1 MIDKSILPEITTDK
15 LYTSSS
21 NLKVD
26 QNGLLSEV
34 IFGPIRKYRCSCGEL
49 SSKSIHNGETCPKC
63 GVKCENNIIRYSKFA
78 KIILPF
84 HIINTINKNKFNR
97 ITKREF
103 KSFLNPNTYDLISSL
118 NIYLE
123 YNLTT
128 GSIQLTSNFNPNC
141 LPLKLTGI
149 YSLYLALTALA
160 IVYNSESAKE
170 YLSYFY
176 NDLLVLPPECR
187 LVLNTTEKSRNIIK
201 HKVVDVYLNILRIKQ
216 YVLKDNTTI
225 DDDFTE
231 HLNGLLSKMQSGDYD
246 ILEDSKITM
255 YDSLAGKFQYYADVL
270 YEEVL
275 ILLSGKNG
283 IIRSDF
289 LGKNI
294 DFSSRAVVINDPSL
308 AAHQIK
314 VPKDTFFKLWFVEY
328 YRYYSKH
335 YKSSNSRFYDQHITR
350 LMKPIENSL
359 LHIDYSKEYPEFD
372 NFVEWFLNNSSIE
385 QRLIY
390 INRQPTLWRYG
401 LLGVEIVGINNENII
416 SVSPLIIPSLAMDF
430 DGDTAGLYKVHD
442 NRSMNELYNNSFVM
456 NLITYDHNDS
466 LLLELSNESRYIYE
480 VLRSSIIDEQLEKI
494 SIDKINHLQY
504 DYKIHLN
511 SPTHIRST
519 NTTIPYGIA
528 ILNKFADFKDI
539 VITNS
544 TDSNEALKSI
554 FKNSLSNERFQLSV
568 KAFLQN
574 LYWVLTTH
582 QSETLTLPFIESGEF
597 VNKVKHNK
605 LISKL
610 PQNPYLGSYIYNGI
624 VDNIYDNIPKSYQL
638 YKLTKSKFK
647 KTQFSRSLIS
657 IGYIADNHNMISPY
671 PVKNNIITGLTE
683 DEFFETSFGTRKGI
697 VDKDENVPDAGYM
710 QRSMVINLST
720 LEIVEDDCKTD
731 YGFLITIQNKT
742 HNKSMINRYFIDDH
756 DNNLLHLYDES
767 YALND
772 NNIGK
777 TFRFRSPMSC
787 QTDNFKV
794 CSKCVGKQKFKSP
807 FIGLMAGQYIEERLT
822 QLTMSSFHTSGS
834 ATIILDPELKE
845 YFQYNIADVN
855 EHDEFIIV
863 KFKSSVDQD
872 KLKKII
878 NIPEFKFVKQLTD
891 CELMFEKY
899 KYKLENEDVG
909 KIIKKVNSILA
920 TQLKNTLI
928 PIETAYYET
937 LDALHQVS
945 SIYSVFVELLFA
957 NSYVNKDNKIIRYAL
972 RDKESP
978 IICKKYNTKQL
989 HKLQSNTL
997 SLIYEP
1003 NKQSILNYYNNS
1015 GLDKSSSNLSIFEK
1029 IWKGQI

>member
-15 LYTSSS
+15 LYLNST
-21 NLKVD
+21 NTKVD

-34 IFGPIRKYRCSCGEL
+34 FFGPIRKYRCSCGEL
-49 SSKSIHNGETCPKC
+49 SSKSIHNGEICPKC

-78 KIILPF
+78 KLILPF
-84 HIINTINKNKFNR
+84 QIINTLNKNKFNR
-97 ITKREF
+97 ITRKEF
-103 KSFLNPNTYDLISSL
+103 KSFLNPNTHDLISSL

-123 YNLTT
+123 YDLTNDD
-128 GSIQLTSNFNPNC
+128 IHLTSAFNPNC
-141 LPLKLTGI
+141 LPLKMTGI
-149 YSLYLALTALA
+149 YSLYMGLMAIS
-160 IVYNSESAKE
+160 IVYKSTSAKT

-187 LVLNTTEKSRNIIK
+187 LVLNTTEKSRTIIK
-201 HKVVDVYLNILRIKQ
+201 HKIVNIYTNILRIKQ
-216 YVLKDNTTI
+216 YVIKDNISI
-225 DDDFTE
+225 DEDFTDQ
-231 HLNGLLSKMQSGDYD
+231 LNSLLENIQIGNYD
-246 ILEDSKITM
+246 LIENERIVM
-255 YDSLAGKFQYYADVL
+255 YDALASKFQYYADVL

-308 AAHQIK
+308 AAHQVKI
-314 VPKDTFFKLWFVEY
+314 PKDTFFKLWFIEY
-328 YRYYSKH
+328 YRYFSKT
-335 YKSSNSRFYDQHITR
+335 YKNSNNRFYDQHISR

-359 LHIDYSKEYPEFD
+359 IHIDYNIEYPEFD
-372 NFVEWFLNNSSIE
+372 NFIEWFLKNSPIE

-401 LLGVEIVGINNENII
+401 LLGVEVVGINEDNVI
-416 SVSPLIIPSLAMDF
+416 SVSPLIIKSLAMDF

-442 NRSMNELYNNSFVM
+442 SRSMNELYNNSFVM

-466 LLLELSNESRYIYE
+466 LLIELSNESKYTYE
-480 VLRSSIIDEQLEKI
+480 VLRATVPNDQYEKI
-494 SIDKINHLQY
+494 SIDKIEHFYY
-504 DYKIHLN
+504 DYKIHIT
-511 SPTHIRST
+511 SPVHIRST
-519 NTTIPYGIA
+519 NEVISYGIA
-528 ILNKFADFKDI
+528 LLNKFAGLKQVLI
-539 VITNS
+539 NNNTE
-544 TDSNEALKSI
+544 SNDALKLI
-554 FKNSLSNERFQLSV
+554 YKHSLSSERYQLSV
-568 KAFLQN
+568 KSFVQY
-574 LYWVLTTH
+574 LYWFLITH
-582 QSETLTLPFIESGEF
+582 QSETLTLPFVESGEF

-638 YKLTKSKFK
+638 YKLTKSKFR

-657 IGYIADNHNMISPY
+657 IGYIADNRNMISPY
-671 PVKNNIITGLTE
+671 PVKSNIITGLTE

-720 LEIVEDDCKTD
+720 LEIIEDDCKTTT
-731 YGFLITIQNKT
+731 GFWITIQNAT

-756 DNNLLHLYDES
+756 DDNILHLYDES

-787 QTDNFKV
+787 QTGNFRV
-794 CSKCVGKQKFKSP
+794 CRKCTGKQKFKSP

-834 ATIILDPELKE
+834 ATIRLDNELKN
-845 YFQYNIADVN
+845 YIQYNISDIN
-855 EHDEFIIV
+855 EHDNFIVV
-863 KFKSSVDQD
+863 KFKSAVDPVY
-872 KLKKII
+872 LNKISE
-878 NIPEFKFVKQLTD
+878 IPEFKYIKQLTD
-891 CELMFEKY
+891 CELLFEKY
-899 KYKLENEDVG
+899 NARLENEDVG

-920 TQLKNTLI
+920 TQEKDKLI
-928 PIETAYYET
+928 PIDEAYYST
-937 LDALHQVS
+937 LDALHKVS
-945 SIYSVFVELLFA
+945 DIYSVFVELLFT
-957 NSYVNKDNKIIRYAL
+957 NSYVNKNNKILRYAIK
-972 RDKESP
+972 DGEDYT
-978 IICKKYNTKQL
+978 IYKKYNTKQL

-1003 NKQSILNYYNNS
+1003 NKQSILEYYDNPGLNRPNS
-1015 GLDKSSSNLSIFEK
+1015 KLSIFEK
-1029 IWKGQI
+1029 IWSGQI

>member
-15 LYTSSS
+15 LYTTTS

-78 KIILPF
+78 KILLPF
-84 HIINTINKNKFNR
+84 FIINTINKNKFNK

-118 NIYLE
+118 NIYLD

-128 GSIQLTSNFNPNC
+128 DCIQLTSNFNPNC
-141 LPLKLTGI
+141 LPLKMTGI
-149 YSLYLALTALA
+149 YSLYLGLTAIATL
-160 IVYNSESAKE
+160 YKSEAAEE
-170 YLSYFY
+170 YLTYFY

-201 HKVVDVYLNILRIKQ
+201 HKVVDVYISILRIKQ
-216 YVLKDNTTI
+216 YVLKDNVAI
-225 DDDFTE
+225 NDDFTD
-231 HLNGLLSKMQSGDYD
+231 HLNELLEKLQLGNYD
-246 ILEDSKITM
+246 LIEDSKITM
-255 YDSLAGKFQYYADVL
+255 YDSLAGKFQYYVDVL
-270 YEEVL
+270 YDEVL

-314 VPKDTFFKLWFVEY
+314 VPKDTFFKLWFIEY
-328 YRYYSKH
+328 YRYFSKN
-335 YKSSNSRFYDQHITR
+335 YKNANNRFYDQHITR

-359 LHIDYSKEYPEFD
+359 LNIDYANEYPEFD
-372 NFVEWFLNNSSIE
+372 NFVTWFLNNSSIE

-401 LLGVEIVGINNENII
+401 LLGVEIVGINNDNII

-442 NRSMNELYNNSFVM
+442 SRSMSELYHNSFVM

-466 LLLELSNESRYIYE
+466 LLVELANESKYIYE
-480 VLRSSIIDEQLEKI
+480 VLRASIIDKQLETI
-494 SIDKINHLQY
+494 SIDKIPHLYY
-504 DYKIHLN
+504 DYKIHIN
-511 SPTHIRST
+511 SPVHIRST
-519 NTTIPYGIA
+519 NTIVSYGIA
-528 ILNKFADFKDI
+528 LLNKFAGFKEVI
-539 VITNS
+539 ITNDTES
-544 TDSNEALKSI
+544 DNALKAI
-554 FKNSLSNERFQLSV
+554 FNNALSNERYHLSV
-568 KAFLQN
+568 KTFLQQ
-574 LYWVLTTH
+574 LYWFLITH

-605 LISKL
+605 LINKL

-638 YKLTKSKFK
+638 YKLTKSKFR
-647 KTQFSRSLIS
+647 KTQFSRSLIA

-671 PVKNNIITGLTE
+671 PVKNNTITGLTE

-720 LEIVEDDCKTD
+720 LEITEDDCKTD
-731 YGFLITIQNKT
+731 IGFLITIQNPI
-742 HNKSMINRYFIDDH
+742 HNKSMINRYFMDEY
-756 DNNLLHLYDES
+756 NSLHLYDES
-767 YALND
+767 YALDD

-787 QTDNFKV
+787 QTADFKI
-794 CSKCVGKQKFKSP
+794 CSKCAGKQKFKSP

-834 ATIILDPELKE
+834 ATIGLDPDLKL
-845 YFQYNIADVN
+845 YFQNNISDVN
-855 EHDEFIIV
+855 EYDNHITV
-863 KFKSSVDQD
+863 QFKSAVDKDQ
-872 KLKKII
+872 LEKII
-878 NIPEFKFVKQLTD
+878 NIPEFKFVKQLSS
-891 CELMFEKY
+891 CELVFEKY
-899 KYKLENEDVG
+899 THRLENEDVG

-920 TQLKNTLI
+920 TQMKNTLI
-928 PIETAYYET
+928 PIDMAYYET
-937 LDALHQVS
+937 INALHKVS
-945 SIYSVFVELLFA
+945 NIYSIFVELLFA

-972 RDKESP
+972 RDKEDSA
-978 IICKKYNTKQL
+978 IYKKYNTKQL

-1003 NKQSILNYYNNS
+1003 NKQSILNYYDNPGLNKTNS
-1015 GLDKSSSNLSIFEK
+1015 KLSIFEK
-1029 IWKGQI
+1029 IWNGQI